1 MDEGRLGLLE
11 RRVEGLVLRLDALEA
26 DVQPPPA
33 AAPYAPR
40 AQAPVSYPQPQAE
53 PYPQPQPPPYPQPQ
67 PQPQAQAQ
75 AYQQP
80 ARAERAGAFDRTPRH
95 AGAGSVPTLPRL
107 SKPSAASLEDLLG
120 GRVLA
125 WVGGAAVLLGIV
137 FLLAIAVSNG
147 WIGEGAR
154 TLLAGAFCTGLLAL
168 GVWLHER
175 KSRVEAA
182 LAAVATGVAGLLVTV
197 TVASQVYELLATP
210 VAVGLAL
217 AIGAVGTALA
227 VRWDSKLIGSLGLI
241 GGLLAPVLGDAHADV
256 GSMSILIVAGA
267 AAVGVLLW
275 RRWEWLSVGVF
286 AVTVPQWGAWLVD
299 SPAPLPVVVVLSA
312 FGLLGLGASVGYELR
327 VPTARLRPSS
337 FLLLSLNALVI
348 GLAGWFALAGNGHE
362 TLGKVWLLGLA
373 LCHLAIG
380 LAGGRTDRI
389 SHELGLL
396 CLAVGVLCADVA
408 FALIADGLVLS
419 AGFAAGSV
427 AFAVLLRK
435 AREKQDTGAAGA
447 ALGLHVALALST
459 TLAGEASPKLLVE
472 DGFAGFT
479 ALAAVGA
486 LAAACFA
493 SGRIAAG
500 GRPEL
505 GAALDSL
512 GLVAVAFLTALA
524 LDGAVL
530 VGALCLQAVALA
542 RVAHRTHD
550 PVALFGAPAFLM
562 LALGHVLAFEA
573 PPGALVDG
581 LEDPLPAALALAA
594 VSAAALACGW
604 LLGPR
609 LAHAKA
615 VLTVTGAVGL
625 LFGIS
630 ALLVTPFQPGGD
642 VPEADLLDLGV
653 RQQGQV
659 LLSALWATVGFVG
672 VVIGLRRGSRPIR
685 VAALSLLLVTVAKV
699 FLYDLSTLTSV
710 YRVVSF
716 VALGLLLLL
725 AAFVWQRMR
734 PPAMPDLRDAP
745 SGVR

>member
-1 MDEGRLGLLE
+1 MVNKWWEKEMAEARLELLE
-11 RRVEGLVLRLDALEA
+11 RRVEGLAVRLEHLEA
-26 DVQPPPA
+26 RTQPAPAAPSYPPPA
-33 AAPYAPR
+33 RAYAP
-40 AQAPVSYPQPQAE
+40 PVGHPQ
-53 PYPQPQPPPYPQPQ
+53 PYPQPPSQPQ
-67 PQPQAQAQ
+67 P
-75 AYQQP
+75 P
-80 ARAERAGAFDRTPRH
+80 AHPPPAGAERAGPFARAPRH
-95 AGAGSVPTLPRL
+95 AGPTSAIPTLPRI

-137 FLLAIAVSNG
+137 FLLAVAVSNG

-154 TLLAGAFCTGLLAL
+154 TLLAGGFCAGLLAL

-182 LAAVATGVAGLLVTV
+182 LAAVATAVAGLFVTV
-197 TVASQVYELLATP
+197 TVASQVYELVATP

-256 GSMSILIVAGA
+256 GSMSILIVAA
-267 AAVGVLLW
+267 VAAVGVLLW

-299 SPAPLPVVVVLSA
+299 SPDPLPVVVVLAA
-312 FGLLGLGASVGYELR
+312 FALLGLGASVGYELR

-362 TLGKVWLLGLA
+362 TLGKLWLGGLA

-380 LAGGRTDRI
+380 LAGGRTERV

-396 CLAVGVLCADVA
+396 CLAVAVLCADVA
-408 FALIADGLVLS
+408 FALIADGLVLG

-427 AFAVLLRK
+427 VFAVLLRK
-435 AREKQDTGAAGA
+435 AHEKQDSGAAGA

-459 TLAGEASPKLLVE
+459 TLAGEASPELLVE

-479 ALAAVGA
+479 ALAAVVA

-493 SGRIAAG
+493 SGRIAAD
-500 GRPEL
+500 GRPDV

-524 LDGAVL
+524 LDGALL
-530 VGALCLQAVALA
+530 VGALSLQAVALA

-550 PVALFGAPAFLM
+550 RVALFGAPAFLA
-562 LALGHVLAFEA
+562 LALGHVLGFEA
-573 PPGALVDG
+573 PPGALIDG
-581 LEDPLPAALALAA
+581 LEDPLPGALALAA
-594 VSAAALACGW
+594 VSAAALTCGW

-615 VLTVTGAVGL
+615 VLTATGAVGL
-625 LFGIS
+625 LFGVS
-630 ALLVTPFQPGGD
+630 ALLVTPFQPGSD

-672 VVIGLRRGSRPIR
+672 VVIGLRRGSRPVR
-685 VAALSLLLVTVAKV
+685 VAALSLLLVTVVKV

-734 PPAMPDLRDAP
+734 PPAMPDLREAP